1 MKIIVSCGPS
11 NLPYIQ
17 ALAKQVVNYL
27 SALKCKL
34 FICNIPEFLIQNL
47 WSKLQQIWVQQ
58 SLSRRLWPHEHADSV
73 LQLLSLPEGGDKHS
87 AMQFKLTNM

>member
-27 SALKCKL
+27 SALKMQIIYL
-34 FICNIPEFLIQNL
+34 QYTRIFNPE
-47 WSKLQQIWVQQ
+47 
-58 SLSRRLWPHEHADSV
+58 SV
-73 LQLLSLPEGGDKHS
+73 KQ
-87 AMQFKLTNM
+87 ATANMSTTEPKPSPMAS